1 MSSTDS
7 TQSRRQEALQ
17 LWKLPVAIW
26 AALLILLAIT
36 VGSAYIPL
44 GTFNI
49 AINLAVACIKA
60 TLIALFFMKLS
71 RSSSLLRLAA
81 VAGLFWFILMFLLT
95 GGDYLTR

>member
-1 MSSTDS
+1 MSMESA
-7 TQSRRQEALQ
+7 QSRRQEILQ

-26 AALLILLAIT
+26 AALMVLLALT
-36 VGSAYIPL
+36 VGSAFVPL

-49 AINLAVACIKA
+49 AINLAIACIKA
-60 TLIALFFMKLS
+60 TLVALFFMKLN